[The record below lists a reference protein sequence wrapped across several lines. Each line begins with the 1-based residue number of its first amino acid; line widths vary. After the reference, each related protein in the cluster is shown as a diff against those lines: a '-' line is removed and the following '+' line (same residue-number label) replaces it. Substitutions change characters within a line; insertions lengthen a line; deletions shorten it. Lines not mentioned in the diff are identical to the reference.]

1 MFALD
6 VKVFLHTLQSNLSWF
21 ARSDLPDLP
30 EGEAIMD
37 KCVTIEQLGK
47 KLCVVVLCAVFRLLT
62 YIVMDVSIQ
71 S

>member
-1 MFALD
+1 MFVLD

-30 EGEAIMD
+30 EGEAIVD

-47 KLCVVVLCAVFRLLT
+47 KLCVVIFVQYLDC
-62 YIVMDVSIQ
+62 
-71 S
+71 